1 MIEKNNHSKIIKN
14 KADYLIKN
22 SLLSDCYFYLG
33 NVNRNNFYK
42 IKDTPNKLPE
52 FIHILKTG
60 FDLENDIVKLESDI
74 STLTSI
80 ANGLLKD

>member
-1 MIEKNNHSKIIKN
+1 MSIAI
-14 KADYLIKN
+14 
-22 SLLSDCYFYLG
+22 
-33 NVNRNNFYK
+33 

-74 STLTSI
+74 SALTSI